1 MADEVVRI
9 DVQISAI
16 AAIGQLRQI
25 AKGSKDVE
33 TAVARLGD
41 FFADFS
47 KKTKT
52 PLKDVSKLFEDI
64 DKELT
69 GIGKKPLFGGYSED
83 LYRATE
89 KFNKLREAAGVFKT
103 NNQGVVTSLS
113 AVEDRAH
120 KVAQEIEKLYNPQ
133 QQRNAKG
140 QFSSNFLPDFKTQL
154 KNATDYNTKLQV
166 VQKTIEGI
174 SKKTGAA
181 FKDVGKGLEGAFP
194 ELKNTNLVA
203 TAVDNLNKKVMGLGN
218 SFKSLK
224 QVAAQVDVELA
235 KMAAAGKFA
244 FSGNNAQNVA
254 GLVSALKEVK
264 SATGASFEQVA
275 AGMRR
280 MGVDGAYVNQALK
293 QVNKELSA
301 GEKAAKNFR
310 HGIDVVRTALGTLV
324 AVGIFQFL
332 SAIQGAFTL
341 LLHNIRE
348 TELAVYNLI
357 NAERRLSE
365 GGIDVTPQGL
375 QETIDAV
382 RELVPILSQI
392 QAEEL
397 VSRIATNVA
406 PALKLTNEQIKQMAE
421 ATALL
426 YVRNKALGKSFDEV
440 ESQLTNAF
448 LTGKVSVGI
457 NNLGVKISDQIVKDE
472 ALRLGLV
479 ETEKEFNNLT
489 GEMESQ
495 IKAAA
500 MLSVVYKN
508 ATGDIESIGEY
519 METTDAQAERA
530 GKAWSDL
537 LTVLGTRFGP
547 IITEVLKIVADSI
560 EEIIVLLGKAKEPL
574 DNFVASYAALTKT
587 LGQAGVSSPG
597 EVFAAMTSPAF
608 WREYAMNLNKVKDSM
623 KGLAE
628 ATDTPTAAIDGLK
641 DSIDNFDADEFKQKI
656 EDIIEDAENAREDLD
671 EKLGQKKADIDLEYQ
686 RKALDAERDYGR
698 KVEDINRDAE
708 REIAALKEKQREE
721 DLRAEEDYQN
731 KLWELRMRFLMD
743 LEEALHA
750 RDARQVI
757 RLQKQYEIDKEA
769 LERKKNLDDKNREE
783 DQRNQLEDIE
793 IKRQQRLEDAKRE
806 YDEKLFDQRLAKQR
820 ELDDLNV
827 WYKREQDDLQK
838 NIERKLQALVDGW
851 IDEKKI
857 TEQNAAEVYGI
868 LYKYFGPG
876 GMTDA
881 IYNYM
886 ASKLAIPVVPQVMT
900 GYSLGGGL
908 ASAPTSSITGYS
920 TGGGLAATTGT
931 RTPTSPQ
938 RRGGLQMA
946 EGGTLIATRPTT
958 VTFGEAGA
966 EMAMFT
972 PLNRIGRDTG
982 RVFTE
987 GSGSLGLNGQ
997 IVVSLDLSP
1006 DLEARVVEN
1015 SVNGVADVLL
1025 KVNRTKL

>member
-9 DVQISAI
+9 DVQISAV
-16 AAIGQLRQI
+16 AALGQLKQI
-25 AKGSKDVE
+25 SKQSKDVE
-33 TAVARLGD
+33 QAVARLGD

-47 KKTKT
+47 RKTKT
-52 PLKDVSKLFEDI
+52 PLQEVSKLFEQL
-64 DKELT
+64 DKELM
-69 GIGKKPLFGGYSED
+69 GVGKKPIFSGYSED

-89 KFNKLREAAGVFKT
+89 QFNKLRQAAGVFKV
-103 NNQGVVTSLS
+103 NNQGIVTSLS

-140 QFSSNFLPDFKTQL
+140 QFSSNFLPDFKAQL

-174 SKKTGAA
+174 SKRTGAA
-181 FKDVGKGLEGAFP
+181 FRDVGRGLEGAFP

-224 QVAAQVDVELA
+224 QTASQVDAALA
-235 KMAAAGKFA
+235 KMAAAGNFA
-244 FSGNNAQNVA
+244 FGGKSNAQNVSS
-254 GLVSALKEVK
+254 LVSALKEVK
-264 SATGASFEQVA
+264 STTGASFEQVA

-280 MGVDGAYVNQALK
+280 MGVDGAYVRQALG
-293 QVNKELSA
+293 QVNKELGLA
-301 GEKAAKNFR
+301 DKAARGFR
-310 HGIDVVRTALGTLV
+310 HGIDIVRTAMGTLV

-332 SAIQGAFTL
+332 NALTGAFTQL
-341 LLHNIRE
+341 AHNIRE
-348 TELAVYNLI
+348 TELAIYNLI
-357 NAERRLSE
+357 NAEKRLSE
-365 GGIDVTPQGL
+365 AGVDVTPKGL
-375 QETIDAV
+375 QEIIDSV
-382 RELVPILSQI
+382 QKLVPILSRI

-406 PALKLTNEQIKQMAE
+406 PALRLTNEQIKQMAE

-426 YVRNKALGKSFDEV
+426 YIRNKALGKSFDEV

-479 ETEKEFNNLT
+479 KTEKEFNNLT
-489 GEMESQ
+489 GEMEAQ
-495 IKAAA
+495 VKAAA

-508 ATGDIESIGEY
+508 ATDDVESIGSY
-519 METTDAQAERA
+519 METADAQIERT
-530 GKAWSDL
+530 KTAWSNL
-537 LTVLGTRFGP
+537 LTVAGTEFGP
-547 IITEVLKIVADSI
+547 LIAKSLDIVAHGL
-560 EEIIVLLGKAKEPL
+560 EIIIKLLEASRPL
-574 DNFVASYAALTKT
+574 IQYWVANFVALADATKD
-587 LGQAGVSSPG
+587 LPRYFKFGGGAD
-597 EVFAAMTSPAF
+597 FAKNFKDSF
-608 WREYAMNLNKVKDSM
+608 NKVMDSFQEFEDM
-623 KGLAE
+623 P
-628 ATDTPTAAIDGLK
+628 DTPTAAVENLQDA
-641 DSIDNFDADEFKQKI
+641 IDNFDADEFKQKI
-656 EDIIEDAENAREDLD
+656 EDIIEDAQHAREDLD
-671 EKLGQKKADIDLEYQ
+671 EKLGQKKADIDLEYV
-686 RKALDAERDYGR
+686 RKAADAERDYLR

-708 REIAALKEKQREE
+708 RDIAAIKEKQREE

-806 YDEKLFDQRLAKQR
+806 YEEKLFDQRLAKQR

-838 NIERKLQALVDGW
+838 NIERKLQALIKGW

-868 LYKYFGPG
+868 LHKYFGPG
-876 GMTDA
+876 GLTDA
-881 IYNYM
+881 LYAYM
-886 ASKLAIPVVPQVMT
+886 QSRLSTPLTFNLAQMAPLAGQ
-900 GYSLGGGL
+900 GGT
-908 ASAPTSSITGYS
+908 ANPAPRPSTSSA
-920 TGGGLAATTGT
+920 LRPANN
-931 RTPTSPQ
+931 TSDDYFQ
-938 RRGGLQMA
+938 RHHMA

-966 EMAMFT
+966 EMAQFT
-972 PLNRIGRDTG
+972 PLNRIGRDVGT
-982 RVFTE
+982 VFTSGG
-987 GSGSLGLNGQ
+987 GSPGLSGQ